1 MAESAFKT
9 KNDLK
14 DVFSGLSSI
23 FVQKG
28 GLTDFKNVTFDYD
41 MPVTVDS
48 LSISVSDPTLNRT
61 KVHGLNADWTVT
73 ATPGELTFSATVP
86 SISEE
91 LVKYFM
97 GEANKL
103 DAVAIKKAGAEESTS
118 YTGFSATIKTLKI
131 YMGLGLLSED
141 GEKLVLIKKM
151 AVYATPLYENASTTP
166 FGFKLTGTIEASD
179 VATGEGEEG
188 DDIAFLTKAAA

>member
-1 MAESAFKT
+1 MAESTFKT

-23 FVQKG
+23 YVQKG
-28 GLTDFKNVTFDYD
+28 GLTSFKDVTFDYD

-97 GEANKL
+97 GEANAL
-103 DAVAIKKAGAEESTS
+103 DSVSVKTKDA
-118 YTGFSATIKTLKI
+118 TGVTYKGISSTIKTLKI

-141 GEKLVLIKKM
+141 GEKLVLIKKL

-179 VATGEGEEG
+179 AAEGEGDEG
-188 DDIAFLTKAAA
+188 DDIAFLTKYVAA